1 MIRRRLLVL
10 PAVVA
15 SAAAGACRL
24 ERRRNWLA
32 LFGWLVLCL
41 PSSRAGVI
49 LDGVPDASYLA
60 FATQFSASGR
70 LLGGPGP
77 GSGTL
82 IAPHWVLAAGHVF
95 NATTFQLGDSG
106 PSYSVAQVVYHPQ
119 FLLNGGDLAYGFDLA
134 LYRLSTP
141 VVGATPA
148 NIYRGSNEV
157 GATAAITGFGLTGV
171 GVNPTL
177 VGPAV
182 HRAGTNQVDSL
193 LSFADGPG
201 GKIGATQAAF
211 LADFDAPAGIG
222 TPGQYNSL
230 LPLGSLATPTA
241 LEYHLAN
248 GDSGGGVYLYEDN
261 QWYLAGI
268 NSAVISQSG
277 VNDWLVKDPSG
288 NTNRFGYGAAALFTR
303 VSSFQAFIDANLSA
317 TPEPSSAIV
326 TGLSLS
332 WILAIRRR
340 RVPRF
345 PLA

>member
-1 MIRRRLLVL
+1 MIRRCLLYL

-15 SAAAGACRL
+15 SAAAEACRP
-24 ERRRNWLA
+24 ERRRGWLA
-32 LFGWLVLCL
+32 FLGWLVLWL
-41 PSSRAGVI
+41 PSSRAGII

-60 FATQFSASGR
+60 FASQFPASGR

-82 IAPHWVLAAGHVF
+82 IAPHWVLSAGHVF
-95 NATTFQLGDSG
+95 NATTFQLGGSG

-134 LYRLSTP
+134 LYRLSSP
-141 VVGATPA
+141 VLGVTPA
-148 NIYRGSNEV
+148 SIYRSSSEV

-171 GVNPTL
+171 GVNPSL

-182 HRAGTNQVDSL
+182 HRAGTNQIDNL
-193 LSFADGPG
+193 LSFADGLG
-201 GKIGATQAAF
+201 GQVGAIQGAF
-211 LADFDAPAGIG
+211 IADFDAPAGIG

-230 LPLGSLATPTA
+230 LPFGSLANPTG

-277 VNDWLVKDPSG
+277 VNDWLLNAPSG
-288 NTNRFGYGAAALFTR
+288 NTNRFGYGAASLFTR

-317 TPEPSSAIV
+317 TPEPSSAIF
-326 TGLSLS
+326 TGLSLG

-340 RVPRF
+340 RLPL